1 MARIPN
7 DELDRAKHDISL
19 LELVQRSGYRPQ
31 KQGKDYAINCPFHDD
46 DTPSLIIT
54 PKSNLFN
61 CFGCGEAGTVI
72 DWVMKTQ
79 GVSFRRSVEI
89 LRNDLGLITPVDKP
103 RKQSTTKQINSSLA
117 ADSDGQTLLNQV
129 IDYYHQTFQSGLL

>member
-7 DELDRAKHDISL
+7 DELDRVKQDIGL

-72 DWVMKTQ
+72 GWVMKTQ
-79 GVSFRRSVEI
+79 DESFRRSMEI

>member
-7 DELDRAKHDISL
+7 DELDRVKQDIGLS
-19 LELVQRSGYRPQ
+19 ELVQRSGYRPK

-72 DWVMKTQ
+72 GWVMKTQ